1 MNTTAPTPRRRRRQ
15 GALVAI
21 ASLTAVLLAACSGGA
36 APAPANTAAA
46 PANTAAAGQ
55 SAAAPAPAEVTK
67 LTIGVIPIVDTA
79 PFRMGVSK
87 GFFKEKG
94 LDITVQDAQG
104 GAAIVPAVMSGS
116 NEIGFSNLS
125 SLIVAQS
132 RNLPVQ
138 LVAAGV
144 ATTGD
149 TSNDFGGVVAKGDS
163 DIASAKDLAGKT
175 VAVNTLKNIG
185 EVLVR
190 YGVEKD
196 GGDASAI
203 KFVEMGFPD
212 MAGQLA
218 GGNIDAAWTVEP
230 YTSIIKGQGGK
241 VIDYNLAGFDANL
254 QIGGFFTSK
263 DYASKNPQIITAFD
277 EALKQSNEYATANPE
292 ELREFLSTYTKMDP
306 EVQKAVV
313 LPKWPTSIDQAA
325 LQKLADEGLKY
336 GMTDAAV
343 DTKGLLG

>member
-1 MNTTAPTPRRRRRQ
+1 MKNTASKPRRRRQ
-15 GALVAI
+15 GALVVL
-21 ASLTAVLLAACSGGA
+21 ASITAVVLAACSGGS
-36 APAPANTAAA
+36 PAPANTAAA
-46 PANTAAAGQ
+46 PGQTAAV
-55 SAAAPAPAEVTK
+55 PASTK
-67 LTIGVIPIVDTA
+67 LTVGVIPIVDTA
-79 PFRMGVSK
+79 PFRLGVSK
-87 GFFKEKG
+87 GFFSEKG

-116 NEIGFSNLS
+116 NQIGFSNLS

-149 TSNDFGGVVAKGDS
+149 PSEDFGGVVAKGDS
-163 DIASAKDLAGKT
+163 PIASAKDLAGKT

-196 GGDASAI
+196 GGDPANI

-241 VIDYNLAGFDANL
+241 VVDYNLAGFDKNL
-254 QIGGFFTSK
+254 QIGGFFTTK
-263 DYASKNPQIITAFD
+263 EYASSNPNVIKAFG
-277 EALKQSNEYATANPE
+277 EALTKSNEYATANPD
-292 ELREFLSTYTKMDP
+292 ELRAFLSTYTKIDP
-306 EVQKAVV
+306 TVQKAVV

-336 GMTDAAV
+336 GMTDKPV

>member
-1 MNTTAPTPRRRRRQ
+1 MNTTAPAPRRRRQ
-15 GALVAI
+15 GALVAL
-21 ASLTAVLLAACSGGA
+21 ASLTAVLLAACSGGGTPA
-36 APAPANTAAA
+36 APSAPAAGTAGATAGAAA
-46 PANTAAAGQ
+46 PADA
-55 SAAAPAPAEVTK
+55 TK
-67 LTIGVIPIVDTA
+67 ITVGLIPIVDTGA
-79 PFRMGVSK
+79 FRLGVEK
-87 GFFKEKG
+87 GFFSERG

-125 SLIVAQS
+125 SLIVAHEK
-132 RNLPVQ
+132 NLPIR
-138 LVAAGV
+138 LIAAGV

-149 TSNDFGGVVAKGDS
+149 TSEDFGGVVAKADS
-163 DIASAKDLAGKT
+163 GIASAKDLAGKT

-196 GGDASAI
+196 GGDANAV

-230 YTSIIKGQGGK
+230 YTSIIKGQGAN
-241 VIDYNLAGFDANL
+241 VIDYNLAGFDTNL
-254 QIGGFFTSK
+254 QIGGFFTSTQ
-263 DYASKNPQIITAFD
+263 YATQNPEVVKAFD
-277 EALKQSNEYATANPE
+277 EGLKESNEYATANPD
-292 ELREFLSTYTKMDP
+292 ELREFLSTYTKLDP
-306 EVQKAVV
+306 EVQKVVV
-313 LPKWPTSIDQAA
+313 LPKWPTSVDQAA
-325 LQKLADEGLKY
+325 LQKLADEGQKY
-336 GMTDAAV
+336 GMTTGAV

>member
-1 MNTTAPTPRRRRRQ
+1 M
-15 GALVAI
+15 
-21 ASLTAVLLAACSGGA
+21 TAVLLAACTGA
-36 APAPANTAAA
+36 APAPAPATPAA
-46 PANTAAAGQ
+46 PGQ
-55 SAAAPAPAEVTK
+55 ASVAPVETTK
-67 LTIGVIPIVDTA
+67 ITVGVIPIVDTA
-79 PFRMGVSK
+79 PFRLGVSK
-87 GFFKEKG
+87 GFFSERG

-125 SLIVAQS
+125 SLIVAHS

-138 LVAAGV
+138 LIAAGV

-149 TSNDFGGVVAKGDS
+149 TSEDFGGVVTNGDS
-163 DIASAKDLAGKT
+163 DINSAKDLAGKT

-185 EVLVR
+185 EVVTR

-196 GGDASAI
+196 GGDASAVQ
-203 KFVEMGFPD
+203 FVEMGFPD

-241 VIDYNLAGFDANL
+241 VVDYNLAGFDPNL
-254 QIGGFFTSK
+254 QIGGFFTSSQ
-263 DYASKNPQIITAFD
+263 YAADNPELITAFN
-277 EALKQSNEYATANPE
+277 EGLTQSNEYATENPE
-292 ELREFLSTYTKMDP
+292 ELREFLSTYTKLDP

-313 LPKWPTSIDQAA
+313 LPKWPTSIDEAA

>member
-1 MNTTAPTPRRRRRQ
+1 MKTTASKSRRRR
-15 GALVAI
+15 GALAVL
-21 ASLTAVLLAACSGGA
+21 ASLTAVVLAACSGGTA
-36 APAPANTAAA
+36 APQNTAAA
-46 PANTAAAGQ
+46 PGQ
-55 SAAAPAPAEVTK
+55 SAAAPAATQ
-67 LTIGVIPIVDTA
+67 LTVGVIPIVDTA
-79 PFRMGVSK
+79 PFRLGVSK

-94 LDITVQDAQG
+94 LEITVQDAQG
-104 GAAIVPAVMSGS
+104 GAAIVPAVMSGA
-116 NEIGFSNLS
+116 NQIGFSNLS

-132 RNLPVQ
+132 RNLPIQ

-149 TSNDFGGVVAKGDS
+149 TSEDFGGVVVKGDS
-163 DIASAKDLAGKT
+163 PIASAKDLVGKT

-196 GGDASAI
+196 GGDAANI

-218 GGNIDAAWTVEP
+218 GGNVDAAWTVEP

-241 VIDYNLAGFDANL
+241 VIDYNLAGFDENL
-254 QIGGFFTSK
+254 QIGGFFTTK
-263 DYASKNPQIITAFD
+263 AYAAANPAVIKAFD
-277 EALKQSNEYATANPE
+277 EALTRSNEYATENPE
-292 ELREFLSTYTKMDP
+292 EVRAFLSTYTKLDP
-306 EVQKAVV
+306 EVQKVVV

-325 LQKLADEGLKY
+325 LQKLADEGHKY
-336 GMTDAAV
+336 GMTEKPV